1 MPPPWIINIDGQWK
15 LGWRCAVALFY
26 WKAFPLTAKIA
37 GLIMHNLS
45 SRKQILN
52 IPQAHKGKISGI
64 CFSPD
69 GGERLLTCG
78 VDRNVKLW
86 AVGGEDAGPSS
97 TVSDPCI

>member
-1 MPPPWIINIDGQWK
+1 
-15 LGWRCAVALFY
+15 
-26 WKAFPLTAKIA
+26 
-37 GLIMHNLS
+37 MHNLS

-86 AVGGEDAGPSS
+86 TVGGDDAGPSS
-97 TVSDPCI
+97 TVSVPLHLTTTVVLKIEFAAIECLPG